1 LPRIS
6 CANHKI
12 NLVVKSA
19 IRKHKTIAKHL
30 RILNNFITKI
40 RNTIELNKVFANQK
54 CRLRLENSTR
64 WGSGFL
70 MLERI
75 KKAYSKGLFN
85 LDKQDLNLP
94 VPISI
99 INTYLKILKPIYLLN
114 IHLQRDNSSIGE
126 IIPAI
131 LNIINKLEIIKLTPK
146 LSSSCNSLCEL
157 LREEIKTRFNYEL
170 NSEIYQVK
178 FLFHFILDLIKYI
191 LTGCMHSTCIVF
203 KILGK

>member
-1 LPRIS
+1 MYTQKKYPAFLGVYAIPYPILKGCPNLS
-6 CANHKI
+6 LFKI
-12 NLVVKSA
+12 NK
-19 IRKHKTIAKHL
+19 
-30 RILNNFITKI
+30 ND
-40 RNTIELNKVFANQK
+40 
-54 CRLRLENSTR
+54 LESVINS
-64 WGSGFL
+64 
-70 MLERI
+70 I
-75 KKAYSKGLFN
+75 FN
-85 LDKQDLNLP
+85 YFY
-94 VPISI
+94 
-99 INTYLKILKPIYLLN
+99 NTYLKILKPIYLLN